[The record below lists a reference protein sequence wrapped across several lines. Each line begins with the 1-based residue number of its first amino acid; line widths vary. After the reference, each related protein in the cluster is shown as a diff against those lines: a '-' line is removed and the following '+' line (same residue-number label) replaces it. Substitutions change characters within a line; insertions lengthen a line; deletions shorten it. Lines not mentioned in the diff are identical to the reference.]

1 MPSSLDLLSSTIIEK
16 YVKMI
21 SLLSSIL
28 RLHAQSGKSLVRKF
42 IISCLCDPCLIYFS
56 QASSG
61 SALFFHKASLK
72 SDIKTLKNSSK
83 VTQDQNNFI
92 TWVKGYNVWWDI
104 QSCPHSIMVVAAL
117 SDIHFDFCFDLML
130 NLFFIS
136 MWIALGFRF
145 YYFIMIFTLTMQW
158 FLLYFTF
165 NCSFSFVLQSCS
177 ILLLALNYFFFYF
190 LFSPKKAV
198 NFEWQ
203 PSATIVMVDLQ
214 FI

>member
-1 MPSSLDLLSSTIIEK
+1 MPSSLDLLNSTIIEK

-130 NLFFIS
+130 NFIFYFNVNCPWISVLLFYNDFYFDHAMISTLFYFQLFFFLCFTVMFHFTFSFELFFLLFFI
-136 MWIALGFRF
+136 
-145 YYFIMIFTLTMQW
+145 
-158 FLLYFTF
+158 
-165 NCSFSFVLQSCS
+165 QS
-177 ILLLALNYFFFYF
+177 
-190 LFSPKKAV
+190 
-198 NFEWQ
+198 
-203 PSATIVMVDLQ
+203 
-214 FI
+214 

>member
-1 MPSSLDLLSSTIIEK
+1 MPSSLDLLNSTIIEK

-104 QSCPHSIMVVAAL
+104 AQYHGSGSPQRYSLWLLFWFDVEFIFYFNVNCPWISVLLFYNDFYFDHAMISTLFYFQLFFFLCFTVMF
-117 SDIHFDFCFDLML
+117 HFTFSFELFFL
-130 NLFFIS
+130 LFFI
-136 MWIALGFRF
+136 
-145 YYFIMIFTLTMQW
+145 
-158 FLLYFTF
+158 
-165 NCSFSFVLQSCS
+165 QS
-177 ILLLALNYFFFYF
+177 
-190 LFSPKKAV
+190 
-198 NFEWQ
+198 
-203 PSATIVMVDLQ
+203 
-214 FI
+214 

>member
-1 MPSSLDLLSSTIIEK
+1 MPSSLYLLNSTIIEK

-42 IISCLCDPCLIYFS
+42 IIPCLCDPCLIYFS

-61 SALFFHKASLK
+61 SALFFHKVSLK
-72 SDIKTLKNSSK
+72 SDIKILKNSSK
-83 VTQDQNNFI
+83 VTQNNFI

-117 SDIHFDFCFDLML
+117 SDIYFDFCFDLML

-145 YYFIMIFTLTMQW
+145 YYFIMN
-158 FLLYFTF
+158 LLWQCNDFYF
-165 NCSFSFVLQSCS
+165 
-177 ILLLALNYFFFYF
+177 ILLSIVLFPLFCSHVPFYF
-190 LFSPKKAV
+190 
-198 NFEWQ
+198 
-203 PSATIVMVDLQ
+203 
-214 FI
+214 